1 MVELVLSCSKRACN
15 LGDVLEY
22 EEYGENRFRAKV
34 RVTDEDVIKQVGAMS
49 ADYYGAG
56 GIIMPFT
63 RGIGGYD
70 DDIIFSNC
78 SLELKKGE
86 SKKK

>member
-1 MVELVLSCSKRACN
+1 MKPRSSMDNIMGGITRCWFADPVDSGGGSAGAVVAESPL
-15 LGDVLEY
+15 
-22 EEYGENRFRAKV
+22 
-34 RVTDEDVIKQVGAMS
+34 GAMS

-63 RGIGGYD
+63 RGIGGDD

-78 SLELKKGE
+78 SLELKE
-86 SKKK
+86 